1 MASESEGLASLN
13 LQRLG
18 LHHEVIQMRIALIA
32 SPFISVP
39 PTHYG
44 GTELFIAHL
53 AEGLER
59 MGIKVVV
66 YCNGESTVNAE
77 KRSYYP
83 RAEWPLSTET
93 SGMLK
98 ELDHVSLS
106 IEDAAGVCDLIHINS
121 ASAITY
127 SRYVSTP
134 FVCTL
139 HHPHESSLT
148 PMYERYPEINYA
160 AISNHQASAHP
171 SLAVTTIHHGID
183 LTKYR
188 MQAKKEDYLCFLGRI
203 APIKGVHIAI
213 DVAKRTGIPLKI
225 AGEIQPI
232 FQDYFD
238 AMVKPHID
246 GRFIEYVGEADLE
259 IKNQLL
265 GASRG
270 LLFPIQWSEPFG
282 LVMLEAMACGT
293 PVFAFPGGSVPE
305 IVFAGRSGA
314 ISSTVEEMSDA
325 VRTSIFKSEIVRG
338 WVEERFSVELMVQRY
353 IRLYERVLT
362 NELDSDARFRFVKEV
377 AA

>member
-1 MASESEGLASLN
+1 L
-13 LQRLG
+13 
-18 LHHEVIQMRIALIA
+18 RIALIA

-39 PTHYG
+39 PARYG
-44 GTELFIAHL
+44 GTELFISHL

-59 MGIKVVV
+59 MGIEVVV
-66 YCNGESTVNAE
+66 YCNGESTVKAE
-77 KRSYYP
+77 MRSCYP
-83 RAEWPLSTET
+83 LAEWPLSTET

-98 ELDHVSLS
+98 ELDHASCS
-106 IEDAAGVCDLIHINS
+106 IEDAAKTCDLIHINS

-139 HHPHESSLT
+139 HHPHETALT
-148 PMYERYPEINYA
+148 RMYERYPEIHYA
-160 AISNHQASAHP
+160 AISRHQASAHP
-171 SLAVTTIHHGID
+171 TLAVTTIHHGID

-188 MQAKKEDYLCFLGRI
+188 LRARKEDYLCFLGRI
-203 APIKGVHIAI
+203 APIKGVHTAI
-213 DVAKRTGIPLKI
+213 DVARRAGIPLKI

-232 FQDYFD
+232 FRDYFD
-238 AMVKPHID
+238 TMIKPHID

-259 IKNQLL
+259 MKNQLL
-265 GASRG
+265 GGSRG

-305 IVFAGRSGA
+305 IVLAGSSGA
-314 ISSTVEEMSDA
+314 ISSSAEEMADA
-325 VRTSIFKSEIVRG
+325 VRNTKFDPEVVRG
-338 WVEERFSVELMVQRY
+338 WVEQHFSVDGMVQRY
-353 IRLYERVLT
+353 VELYERVLT
-362 NELDSDARFRFVKEV
+362 KNLGSDAQDNLAKEI

>member
-1 MASESEGLASLN
+1 
-13 LQRLG
+13 
-18 LHHEVIQMRIALIA
+18 MRIGLIA

-39 PTHYG
+39 PARYG

-59 MGIKVVV
+59 RGIEAVV

-77 KRSYYP
+77 MRSCYP

-98 ELDHVSLS
+98 ELDHVSWS
-106 IEDAAGVCDLIHINS
+106 INEAAKTCDLIHINS
-121 ASAITY
+121 APAITY
-127 SRYVSTP
+127 SRYISTP

-139 HHPHESSLT
+139 HHPHETALT
-148 PMYERYPEINYA
+148 RMYERYPEIRYV
-160 AISNHQASAHP
+160 AISQHQASVHP
-171 SLAVTTIHHGID
+171 TLAVTTIHHGID

-188 MQAKKEDYLCFLGRI
+188 LQAKKDDYLCFLGRI

-213 DVAKRTGIPLKI
+213 DVAKRAGIPLKI

-232 FQDYFD
+232 FREYFD
-238 AMVKPHID
+238 TMLKPHID
-246 GRFIEYVGEADLE
+246 GSFIEYVGEADLE
-259 IKNQLL
+259 MKNKLL
-265 GASRG
+265 GSSRG

-293 PVFAFPGGSVPE
+293 PVYALAGGSVPE
-305 IVFAGRSGA
+305 IVRPGISGA
-314 ISSTVEEMSDA
+314 ISSTAEEMADA
-325 VRTSIFKSEIVRG
+325 VRNTTNAPEVVRA
-338 WVEERFSVELMVQRY
+338 WVEQQFSVEIMVQRY
-353 IRLYERVLT
+353 VDLYKGILEKGLHSNVQFDLGRV
-362 NELDSDARFRFVKEV
+362 V

>member
-1 MASESEGLASLN
+1 
-13 LQRLG
+13 
-18 LHHEVIQMRIALIA
+18 MRVALIA

-39 PTHYG
+39 PARYG

-59 MGIKVVV
+59 RRIEAVV
-66 YCNGESTVNAE
+66 YCNGESMVNAE
-77 KRSYYP
+77 VRSCYP
-83 RAEWPLSTET
+83 RVEWPLSSET

-98 ELDHVSLS
+98 ELDHVSWS
-106 IEDAAGVCDLIHINS
+106 VEDATKTCDLIHINS
-121 ASAITY
+121 APAITY
-127 SRYVSTP
+127 SRYGSTP
-134 FVCTL
+134 FACTL
-139 HHPHESSLT
+139 HHPHETALT
-148 PMYERYPEINYA
+148 RMYERYPEIHYVT
-160 AISNHQASAHP
+160 ISEHQASMHP
-171 SLAVTTIHHGID
+171 TLATSTIHHGID

-188 MQAKKEDYLCFLGRI
+188 LQTAKEDYLCFLGRI

-225 AGEIQPI
+225 AGEIQPV

-238 AMVKPHID
+238 TMVKPHID

-270 LLFPIQWSEPFG
+270 LLFPIQWNEPFG

-293 PVFAFPGGSVPE
+293 PVFALPGGAVPE
-305 IVFAGRSGA
+305 IVRPGISGT
-314 ISSTVEEMSDA
+314 ISSSPEEMVDA
-325 VRTSIFKSEIVRG
+325 VKNAAYEPEVVRG
-338 WVEERFSVELMVQRY
+338 WVEQGFSVDIMVERY
-353 IRLYERVLT
+353 VELYEGILS
-362 NELDSDARFRFVKEV
+362 NELDGAARMDLDKEV